1 MSSHRRPGAWP
12 RVSAIWSAAR
22 SLAWALA
29 VRRLSAMY
37 EESART
43 RLRLGAR
50 GATPAGE
57 RRLTGRGR
65 KDF

>member
-1 MSSHRRPGAWP
+1 MSSHRRPVAWH

-37 EESART
+37 EESAKT
-43 RLRLGAR
+43 ASLRGVR
-50 GATPAGE
+50 
-57 RRLTGRGR
+57 
-65 KDF
+65 